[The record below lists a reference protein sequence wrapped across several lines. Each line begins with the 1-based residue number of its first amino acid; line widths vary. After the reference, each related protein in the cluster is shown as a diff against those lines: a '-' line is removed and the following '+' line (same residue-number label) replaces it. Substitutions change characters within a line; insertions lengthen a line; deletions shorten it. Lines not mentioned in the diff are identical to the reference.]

1 MEKIYCFLFGHHFE
15 LDKYSIC
22 MRCDKQYDK
31 TLKFR
36 FTLRFKGATLN
47 KWLKKFKK
55 AYKSWFVNIVNK
67 QVNKKQLQF
76 TIKMMKLNELRKGRS
91 YQYVNDYEKTN

>member
-36 FTLRFKGATLN
+36 FALWFRGTILN
-47 KWLKKFKK
+47 KWYKKFKK
-55 AYKSWFVNIVNK
+55 AYKSWFDKTVNK

-76 TIKMMKLNELRKGRS
+76 TIKMMKLNELRRRGS
-91 YQYVNDYEKTN
+91 YRYVNDYEKTN